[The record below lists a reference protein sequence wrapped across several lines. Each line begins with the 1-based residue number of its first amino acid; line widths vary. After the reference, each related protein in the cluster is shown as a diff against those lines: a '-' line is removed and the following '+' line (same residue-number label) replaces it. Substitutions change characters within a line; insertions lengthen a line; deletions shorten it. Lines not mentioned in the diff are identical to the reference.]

1 MNKKTSGA
9 VRGDISS
16 EDLSGAC
23 SQAELGEKIIKQF
36 AFLTGDLRVSITD
49 GTVRIEHRQPATEK
63 MSEAQRLSDQAS
75 QKPKSG
81 DFQQALHFLHTS
93 RRHESCTASGA
104 SCCAMPVR
112 ETPAAIPYSRG
123 LSNSSPPSKRKSVNA
138 VDPRIPN
145 SSRKNTRCRVASPR
159 CPQAIR
165 LPRST
170 ACHGD
175 HLRGRPAW

>member
-1 MNKKTSGA
+1 MNKKTSVA

-81 DFQQALHFLHTS
+81 DFQQALHFFTQAVATNPALPVARRAARCQS
-93 RRHESCTASGA
+93 RRRPQQS
-104 SCCAMPVR
+104 
-112 ETPAAIPYSRG
+112 
-123 LSNSSPPSKRKSVNA
+123 
-138 VDPRIPN
+138 RIPE
-145 SSRKNTRCRVASPR
+145 
-159 CPQAIR
+159 
-165 LPRST
+165 
-170 ACHGD
+170 G
-175 HLRGRPAW
+175 